1 MEANAVRP
9 LLEQSVEITAPA
21 AKVWAL
27 VCDVTRMP
35 EWSSGVTS
43 VRLRSGFDEVALGA
57 EFTNRNVLGELE
69 WTTHATIVRWEPES
83 AIAWRVEENW
93 AVWSLL
99 LESTEAGT
107 RLTQHRESPDG
118 ISEISHQLT
127 DGFMGGQD
135 AYTESLLDGMA
146 STLAAIK
153 QAVES

>member
-1 MEANAVRP
+1 
-9 LLEQSVEITAPA
+9 
-21 AKVWAL
+21 
-27 VCDVTRMP
+27 MP

-57 EFTNRNVLGELE
+57 EFTNRNVLGGLE

-107 RLTQHRESPDG
+107 RPPRFVVVGSGFIEAGYRRFIERRLRE
-118 ISEISHQLT
+118 EF
-127 DGFMGGQD
+127 GFEGTPVQID
-135 AYTESLLDGMA
+135 VRARAKRKDR
-146 STLAAIK
+146 
-153 QAVES
+153 